1 MIWVQSQVMTNDF
14 SLFELKMVDKLR
26 NLYLKV
32 VGNKLRTCRS
42 KIVPCQRTHIKN
54 KINLRCAAWGEN
66 RFKQLRGILSTPIRY
81 GSIHAMRRSFEH
93 FFPSQTFRLVLNSS
107 DDTGYFVVRTTSRKF
122 VVSIVPCYHLRH
134 QRGKNIWM
142 KLGTNPAPISSQA
155 TALFSTPCLP
165 GHLMLN

>member
-1 MIWVQSQVMTNDF
+1 MFVSPRVKSGRD
-14 SLFELKMVDKLR
+14 
-26 NLYLKV
+26 
-32 VGNKLRTCRS
+32 KLRTCRS
-42 KIVPCQRTHIKN
+42 KIVPCQRTHVKN
-54 KINLRCAAWGEN
+54 TINLRCAAWRTGLNNTEV
-66 RFKQLRGILSTPIRY
+66 FCLRPSGMDLYMPWGGPLNI
-81 GSIHAMRRSFEH
+81 

-155 TALFSTPCLP
+155 TAQFITPCLP
-165 GHLMLN
+165 GHLIFNIICTSTLYLC